1 MTKKMETAEEYL
13 TEWLKWHEVTEW
25 DAEKAC
31 ELANDYAAYYLEVR
45 PPHPPGNG

>member
-1 MTKKMETAEEYL
+1 MTKKMETAEEFL
-13 TEWLKWHEVTEW
+13 NDWLETHEVTEW

-31 ELANDYAAYYLEVR
+31 ELANDYAAYCLEVR